1 MGHNV
6 MEHNVME
13 HNVMGHNVMGRN
25 GLHIWGQIALKQV
38 YECYESYWSIN
49 YKKVKWMGIERL

>member
-1 MGHNV
+1 MG
-6 MEHNVME
+6 HNVME
-13 HNVMGHNVMGRN
+13 HNVMGHNVMGHN

-38 YECYESYWSIN
+38 YECYESYWSTN